1 MAADAV
7 GLSRRAV
14 QAGRDAR
21 QTDDLSPRP
30 IINMVGGTNI
40 AVGKVAGR
48 IEGAGE
54 AGSDEVGAQG
64 AGIRDRVQEIL
75 VEVIADAG
83 P

>member
-1 MAADAV
+1 
-7 GLSRRAV
+7 
-14 QAGRDAR
+14 
-21 QTDDLSPRP
+21 
-30 IINMVGGTNI
+30 MVGGKNI